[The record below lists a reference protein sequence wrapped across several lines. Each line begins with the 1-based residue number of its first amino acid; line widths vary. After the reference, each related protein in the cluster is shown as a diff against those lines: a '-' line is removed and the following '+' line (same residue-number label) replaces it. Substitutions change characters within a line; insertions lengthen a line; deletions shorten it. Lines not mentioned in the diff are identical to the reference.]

1 MRISGPERRCER
13 REERIITASRSSSTS
28 TLFQTTSSER
38 IRKYDPNLY
47 KKPEIEE
54 MQQLDDA
61 ISNRSVKKDPG
72 RLIRETLA
80 YFEWKRPRGAQNFLI
95 AKLD

>member
-1 MRISGPERRCER
+1 
-13 REERIITASRSSSTS
+13 
-28 TLFQTTSSER
+28 
-38 IRKYDPNLY
+38 LY

-54 MQQLDDA
+54 MQQLDNA
-61 ISNRSVKKDPG
+61 ISNRSVKRDPG